1 MKRSERSNGLDTAPY
16 KKYLFLNYL
25 FRQQRAMIK
34 EQTWKCFVRPG
45 VADTGTF
52 FVCRIALMVEL
63 FPTFG

>member
-16 KKYLFLNYL
+16 KK
-25 FRQQRAMIK
+25 QDMIK
-34 EQTWKCFVRPG
+34 DHTWKCFVRPG